1 MSAGRSVSVALAVRV
16 SNVFSATVWFEIAVS
31 AGAEFD
37 SVTVIANDVSAVA
50 PAPSLTRT
58 VTLWVPGPSAS
69 PGVQVNTPVL
79 GLIVAPVRAVS
90 RL

>member
-1 MSAGRSVSVALAVRV
+1 MTVTS
-16 SNVFSATVWFEIAVS
+16 VFSTTVWAAIVAS
-31 AGAEFD
+31 RGALLD

-58 VTLWVPGPSAS
+58 VTFCVPGPSAS
-69 PGVQVNTPVL
+69 PGVQVKTPVV
-79 GLIVAPVRAVS
+79 GLIVAPVGAVT